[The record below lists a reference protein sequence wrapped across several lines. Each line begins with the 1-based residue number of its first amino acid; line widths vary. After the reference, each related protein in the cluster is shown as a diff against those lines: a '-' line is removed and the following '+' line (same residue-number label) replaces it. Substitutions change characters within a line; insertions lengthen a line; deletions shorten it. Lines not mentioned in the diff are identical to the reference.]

1 MRTSILVG
9 LGAAL
14 VATALTAGCSK
25 KEEAPPAPAVE
36 IPKDGVTA
44 VPAAAE
50 RDADMVAAEMP
61 MAGAIKEIKAK
72 TLDKDSD
79 DKAKGLLRIKV
90 LALDGP
96 VDISGDTKWEIWKPG
111 SDPEEQKPEMNSW
124 ASDEQA
130 VPGGTWD
137 VRFLYDQGSVCK
149 ATGWIRNVKIVPGKL
164 WKAEVVMAAPM
175 QFVRIYGTLDGKD
188 LGSDMRV
195 TVYPPGADQEEFK
208 PVTAFWSTEKQAM
221 AQGSYDLRLT
231 YEKDNV
237 KAKADIKGFAVGG
250 NHGVLKKTFAV
261 AK

>member
-96 VDISGDTKWEIWKPG
+96 VDISGDTKW
-111 SDPEEQKPEMNSW
+111 
-124 ASDEQA
+124 
-130 VPGGTWD
+130 
-137 VRFLYDQGSVCK
+137 
-149 ATGWIRNVKIVPGKL
+149 
-164 WKAEVVMAAPM
+164 
-175 QFVRIYGTLDGKD
+175 
-188 LGSDMRV
+188 
-195 TVYPPGADQEEFK
+195 
-208 PVTAFWSTEKQAM
+208 
-221 AQGSYDLRLT
+221 
-231 YEKDNV
+231 
-237 KAKADIKGFAVGG
+237 
-250 NHGVLKKTFAV
+250 
-261 AK
+261 